1 MGNVERKGTIMS
13 FRKQMAHE
21 MAAAMSRRQFMGAA
35 ALATAGAVAA
45 GGVASGAAHAE
56 EGVEGEEAAAP
67 LHSWEVKPEP
77 IDPSKISQ
85 TYDFDVV
92 VIGAG
97 VGGNAAA
104 EGAATEGAK
113 VAMIEQSGDLTA
125 HGCDNGCINSSFQI
139 ESGIEFDKDTIFK
152 LLYRWSQQ
160 QANPFLIRTWID
172 RSGEVFD
179 HYIELANAA
188 GLGLMSAYSNT
199 SKSDWEDN
207 DEWFREYRT
216 AMSFGDPS
224 EGIIIDI
231 ESFKF
236 LEYHLVEMLANS
248 AKDNGA
254 EYFFNTHAEQL
265 LTDDA
270 GAVIGVVCTDADG
283 NYVQFNAA
291 KGVILATG
299 DISGNED
306 MIKTFSPIAMR
317 ADSVAYFPPKGNLGD
332 GINMGCWVGAGLSKS
347 TAAHMVH
354 PISDAP
360 LNCIDMSWLAVNRDG
375 ERFCA
380 EVPFEPYVTNAR
392 MNQPGNVAWNIYD
405 GKFKDRV
412 MQQEPNTGEAILAGI
427 DEKMETAK
435 GTGLLF
441 EADSLDGLAAQLEIP
456 ADVFKAT
463 VERYNEVCASG
474 VDGDFGVPER
484 FLAAVEEPPFYAV
497 PMPAQTLS
505 IPFGLHV
512 DKNSQ
517 VCTEADEPIAGLF
530 AVGNVQGD
538 FFGCSYPVFCP
549 GISHGRALT
558 FGTLVGRA
566 LANDTVI
573 SA

>member
-1 MGNVERKGTIMS
+1 MS
-13 FRKQMAHE
+13 FRNQMAHE
-21 MAAAMSRRQFMGAA
+21 MAHAMSRRAFMGTTALAA
-35 ALATAGAVAA
+35 AGTVIASAGRPGTAA
-45 GGVASGAAHAE
+45 AE
-56 EGVEGEEAAAP
+56 ETGDSTGAP
-67 LHSWEVKPEP
+67 LHSWQVKPEP
-77 IDPSKISQ
+77 IDPSQISQ

-92 VIGAG
+92 VVGAG

-125 HGCDNGCINSSFQI
+125 HGCDNACIDSSFQI
-139 ESGIEFDKDTIFK
+139 ENGIEFDKDDIFK
-152 LLYRWSQQ
+152 LLFRWSQQ
-160 QANPFLIRTWID
+160 QANPSLIRTWIN

-188 GLGLMSAYSNT
+188 GIGLMSAYSNT

-207 DEWFREYRT
+207 DDWFREYRT

-224 EGIIIDI
+224 EGIVIDV
-231 ESFKF
+231 ENFKF

-254 EYFFNTHAEQL
+254 EYFFNTRAQQL
-265 LTDDA
+265 VTDES
-270 GAVIGVVCTDADG
+270 GKVTGVVCTDADG
-283 NYVQFNAA
+283 NFVQFNAA

-299 DISGNED
+299 DISGNPE
-306 MIKTFSPIAMR
+306 MVEAFCPIALR
-317 ADSVAYFPPKGNLGD
+317 ADSVAYFPVNGNLGD

-347 TAAHMVH
+347 SAGHAVH
-354 PISDAP
+354 PISDSP
-360 LNCIDMSWLAVNRDG
+360 LTCLDMSWLAVNRDG

-405 GKFKDRV
+405 GKFKERV
-412 MQQEPNTGEAILAGI
+412 MQQEPNTGEALLAGI
-427 DEKMETAK
+427 DEKIENAK
-435 GTGLLF
+435 GTSLLYM
-441 EADSLDGLAAQLEIP
+441 ADSLDELAEQLGIP
-456 ADVFKAT
+456 AETFNAT
-463 VERYNEVCASG
+463 VARYNEMCASG
-474 VDGDFGVPER
+474 IDSDFAVPAR

-497 PMPAQTLS
+497 PMPAQTLA

-517 VCTEADEPIAGLF
+517 VCTDEDEPIGGLF

-549 GISHGRALT
+549 GLSHGRALT

-566 LANDTVI
+566 LAHDTVI
-573 SA
+573 TEE